1 MPAVAL
7 ETYPLHRRA
16 ALGLPRETVP
26 AFTAHDIHGDG
37 DAVSG
42 IPARNPFTQFH
53 DLPCGFMTQN
63 AGQIAE

>member
-1 MPAVAL
+1 MPAIAL

-16 ALGLPRETVP
+16 ALGLSCEAEP
-26 AFTAHDIHGDG
+26 AGTAYHIYSDG

-42 IPARNPFTQFH
+42 IPARNPLTQFH
-53 DLPCGFMTQN
+53 NLPGGFMTQN